1 MAESGSG
8 VGGGRQGADGSG
20 TRSAAGQRGTADSDR
35 EWLYALWA
43 DEQWRAA
50 EQAAKDNLEAA
61 RAIGRKVCT
70 RFAAELG
77 ADHEAV
83 LHIRG
88 VLAAWGA
95 LGAHSAER
103 EYTALFADRM
113 RIQGP
118 DHPATIAIRGRI
130 AEGRRRAGDVAG
142 ATTAYTEFLADLV
155 RVHGPDHESTFGPR
169 FQLAYLRAEAGDTAG
184 AARDLAGIV
193 ADETR
198 VMGPDH
204 PRVLGSRAIV
214 ATWRGQN
221 GDPRGAA
228 RAFAALLADSR
239 RVLDPDD
246 RDIGITRYRAKYWR
260 RQARWWRRV
269 GRPAR

>member
-1 MAESGSG
+1 MAESGPE
-8 VGGGRQGADGSG
+8 VGGARRAAHGSG
-20 TRSAAGQRGTADSDR
+20 TRSAAGRRGAAESAPD
-35 EWLYALWA
+35 WLYALWA
-43 DEQWRAA
+43 DGKWRAA
-50 EQAAKDNLEAA
+50 EEAAKDNLEQA
-61 RAIGRKVCT
+61 RALGQQVCT

-88 VLAAWGA
+88 VLAAWRA
-95 LGAHSAER
+95 LGPHSAER
-103 EYTALFADRM
+103 EYAALFADHM

-118 DHPATIAIRGRI
+118 DHPATIAVRGRI
-130 AEGRRRAGDVAG
+130 AEVRRRAGDVAG

-184 AARDLAGIV
+184 AARDLADLV
-193 ADETR
+193 ADEAR

-228 RAFAALLADSR
+228 RAFADLLADSR
-239 RVLDPDD
+239 RVLGPDD
-246 RDIGITRYRAKYWR
+246 RETGITRYRAKYWR